1 MAQVRTRPGTIERSS
16 DGGHRAAKRALEVI
30 EHVAASP
37 QPISLSEIAREVGLP
52 KSSAHALIRTL
63 DTEGYL
69 QRDEGGNYSLGPRL
83 LRLLG
88 SLPHRFELPRVARPI
103 MQGLVDELGETAI
116 LGIRQGDEIVY
127 VEQVEAPQVIRYVA
141 PLGEPRPMHVT
152 SIGKVHLALM
162 PAEESRT
169 ILDEVELKRLTPN
182 SLTSRDAIET
192 ELAEVRERG
201 FALNREESVEGV
213 VAVAVPIR
221 EGGMPDGA
229 VIAGLSVAGPA
240 DRMRDELERMPER
253 MLESARRIGAGV
265 VGR

>member
-1 MAQVRTRPGTIERSS
+1 MTT

-37 QPISLSEIAREVGLP
+37 RPVSLSEIAREVGLP

-69 QRDEGGNYSLGPRL
+69 QRDDRGEYSLGPRL

-88 SLPHRFELPRVARPI
+88 SLPHRFDLPRVARPV
-103 MQGLVDELGETAI
+103 MQELVDEVGETAI

-141 PLGEPRPMHVT
+141 PLGEPRPMQVT
-152 SIGKVHLALM
+152 SIGKVLLASM
-162 PAEESRT
+162 SPAEADAVLSGAKLEALTDRT
-169 ILDEVELKRLTPN
+169 LV
-182 SLTSRDAIET
+182 SRDAIDKD
-192 ELAEVRERG
+192 LARVRKRDY
-201 FALNREESVEGV
+201 ATNDEESIEGV

-221 EGGMPDGA
+221 EGGSADGP
-229 VIAGLSVAGPA
+229 VVAGLSVAGPS
-240 DRMRDELERMPER
+240 DRMRDELDGLPKR
-253 MLESARRIGAGV
+253 LGKFARRIGAGV
-265 VGR
+265 ASR